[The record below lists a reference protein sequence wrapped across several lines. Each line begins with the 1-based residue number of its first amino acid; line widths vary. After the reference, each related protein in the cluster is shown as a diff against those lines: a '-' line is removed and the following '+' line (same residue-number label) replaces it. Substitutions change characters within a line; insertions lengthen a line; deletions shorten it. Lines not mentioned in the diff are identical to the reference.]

1 MNTEPRNPRPP
12 PGLAASPPADTRAAA
27 LRGLPAPAK
36 LNLFLHVTGRRA
48 DGYHLL
54 ETVFDLVE
62 LADRID
68 LTLRDD
74 GQVLLADPLPGVP
87 PEHDLTVRA
96 ARLLAEHT
104 GCRLGVTIALTK
116 VIPIGGG
123 LGGGSSDAATVLLGL
138 NRLWGL
144 DLPAGR
150 LAELSVRLG
159 ADVPVFVRGRAA
171 WAEGVGERLTP
182 VDLDEPWFVVLTPPC
197 HVATGAVFAD
207 PELTRNSPPLTIAD
221 LTPSGGGNDCE
232 AVVYRRFPEVA
243 AAAAWLA
250 RHGRARLT
258 GTGACVFAAFPDRAS
273 AGRTLDQLPPGWA
286 GFVARGR
293 NRSPL
298 RERLSREHAA
308 PPEASPNF
316 WVVAK
321 R

>member
-159 ADVPVFVRGRAA
+159 ADVPVFVGRQAA
-171 WAEGVGERLTP
+171 Y
-182 VDLDEPWFVVLTPPC
+182 
-197 HVATGAVFAD
+197 ATGIGDALQPLELPPRHYVIVAPPVQVPTADVFRD
-207 PELTRNSPPLTIAD
+207 PELTRNTKPLKIAGLSRGHRVFDGRND
-221 LTPSGGGNDCE
+221 LQP
-232 AVVYRRFPEVA
+232 VVLRRFAPVA
-243 AAAAWLA
+243 LALRALTRAAVEAGIAPDDA
-250 RHGRARLT
+250 RMT
-258 GTGACVFAAFPDRAS
+258 GSGACVFLPLEAESQARAVADRLD
-273 AGRTLDQLPPGWA
+273 GRVPGR
-286 GFVARGR
+286 VLVT
-293 NRSPL
+293 RSLIDHPL
-298 RERLSREHAA
+298 RDRQVS
-308 PPEASPNF
+308 
-316 WVVAK
+316 
-321 R
+321 